1 MTNKYKGKTEYF
13 SNETLVQW
21 MREILKG
28 LDFLHDQNIIH
39 RDIKPAFVLNF
50 SIFYIIFITN
60 FNFQKYST

>member
-39 RDIKPAFVLNF
+39 RDIKPAFVLVLYF
-50 SIFYIIFITN
+50 SIF
-60 FNFQKYST
+60 

>member
-39 RDIKPAFVLNF
+39 RDIKPAFVLYF